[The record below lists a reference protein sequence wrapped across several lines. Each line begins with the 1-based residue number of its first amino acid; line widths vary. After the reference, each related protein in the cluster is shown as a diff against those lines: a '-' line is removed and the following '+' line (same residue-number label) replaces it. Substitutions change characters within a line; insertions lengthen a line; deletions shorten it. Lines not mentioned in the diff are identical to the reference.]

1 MTQQYGQTNSNAV
14 QALLGPISQ
23 VSLTPITIFNSEW
36 SKVFGEAFQKDLA
49 LINATEV
56 TPNFLVSDF
65 SCSSSATLASGNGV
79 VSRISANVV
88 YATLPGGSTAV
99 LILGACSNVLVM
111 EGQVPK
117 IGSNIFWNGL
127 KISTNTYQ
135 VYSALF
141 V

>member
-1 MTQQYGQTNSNAV
+1 MTQQYGQTNTNAV

-23 VSLTPITIFNSEW
+23 VSLTPVTIFNDQW
-36 SKVFGEAFQKDLA
+36 SQTFGSAFQKDLA
-49 LINATEV
+49 VIQANDT

-65 SCSSSATLASGNGV
+65 SCSSTAALTSGNGV

-88 YATLPGGSTAV
+88 YATMSGGSTAI

-127 KISTNTYQ
+127 KISSNTYQ
-135 VYSALF
+135 TYSALF